1 MIIGMILIGTLGAV
15 PFDMNP
21 RAEALKKRAFDF
33 ALRIVW
39 FCRELRKTWEGREF
53 SDQIFR
59 AGTRVGA
66 NYRAACR
73 ARSHDE
79 FVAKLGP
86 VVEEADESVYWLELI
101 AAARA
106 TSDPALP
113 ALIDEANELTAVFTQ
128 SQFTAKMNQANRK
141 ARPAP
146 RPPNPVPQSRNPQS
160 KSPNS

>member
-1 MIIGMILIGTLGAV
+1 MQFR
-15 PFDMNP
+15 FDMNP
-21 RAEALKKRAFDF
+21 RAEALKTRTFEF
-33 ALRIVW
+33 ALRIVG

-79 FVAKLGP
+79 FVAKLGH

-101 AAARA
+101 AAAKVM
-106 TSDPALP
+106 SDP
-113 ALIDEANELTAVFTQ
+113 ALIDEANELSAIFNQ
-128 SQFTAKMNQANRK
+128 SQFTARMNQRS
-141 ARPAP
+141 RSAP
-146 RPPNPVPQSRNPQS
+146 PKGRQSNPPFQSTNPNNPTF

>member
-1 MIIGMILIGTLGAV
+1 MQFR
-15 PFDMNP
+15 FDMNP
-21 RAEALKKRAFDF
+21 RAEALKTRTFEF
-33 ALRIVW
+33 ALRIVG

-53 SDQIFR
+53 SDQIVR

-79 FVAKLGP
+79 FVAKLGH

-101 AAARA
+101 AAAKVM
-106 TSDPALP
+106 SDPALP
-113 ALIDEANELTAVFTQ
+113 ALIDEANELSAIFNQ
-128 SQFTAKMNQANRK
+128 SQFTARMNQRSRSAPPKGRQSNPPFQSTNPNN
-141 ARPAP
+141 PAF
-146 RPPNPVPQSRNPQS
+146 